1 MPKTSATFDPSEYA
15 PVAERITLF
24 YRQHPNGRII
34 TRLLQADQQT
44 VLFRAQVFRS
54 ATEERAAATGYAS
67 ERPGDGEINTNAC
80 VENTE
85 TSAVGR
91 ALANLGITAGRQRPS
106 LEEMAKAA
114 RASTQARA
122 DATQIGQARP
132 AAVAET
138 PLASNADLIDLNEL
152 LSEAERRGLPESRS
166 RDIRRA
172 VHATR
177 GLPLPLDRMQAFQ
190 RELRDFLARRDAG
203 K

>member
-1 MPKTSATFDPSEYA
+1 MPKTTVTFDPREYA

-24 YRQHPNGRII
+24 YRQHPDGRIV
-34 TRLLQADQQT
+34 TRLLRANQHM

-54 ATEERAAATGYAS
+54 VSEPRPAATGYAS

-114 RASTQARA
+114 RAATQARA
-122 DATQIGQARP
+122 DTGDPSWARP

-138 PLASNADLIDLNEL
+138 PLSSNEDLIDLNEL
-152 LSEAERRGLPESRS
+152 LSEAERLGLPEGRS
-166 RDIRRA
+166 KDVRQA
-172 VHATR
+172 VHAMR
-177 GLPLPLDRMQAFQ
+177 GGPLPLARMRAFQ
-190 RELRDFLARRDAG
+190 RELRDFLARREAG

>member
-24 YRQHPNGRII
+24 YRQHPNGRIT
-34 TRLLQADQQT
+34 TRLLRANQHM

-106 LEEMAKAA
+106 LEEMTKAA
-114 RASTQARA
+114 RAGSRARA
-122 DATQIGQARP
+122 EAVYGGQSKP

-138 PLASNADLIDLNEL
+138 VLASDADLIDLSEL

-166 RDIRRA
+166 REMRQA

-177 GLPLPLDRMQAFQ
+177 GAPLPLGKMQALQ
-190 RELRDFLARRDAG
+190 RELRDFLTRRDAG

>member
-1 MPKTSATFDPSEYA
+1 MPKTSATFDPREYA
-15 PVAERITLF
+15 PVAERIILF
-24 YRQHPNGRII
+24 YQKHPDGRII
-34 TRLLQADQQT
+34 TKLLRANQHM
-44 VLFRAQVFRS
+44 VLFRAQVYRS
-54 ATEERAAATGYAS
+54 VSEPRAAATGYAS

-106 LEEMAKAA
+106 LEEMTKAA
-114 RASTQARA
+114 RAAAQARA
-122 DATQIGQARP
+122 DADPPWARP
-132 AAVAET
+132 AMVAET
-138 PLASNADLIDLNEL
+138 PLSSKEDLIDLNEL
-152 LSEAERRGLPESRS
+152 LSEAERRGLPEGRS
-166 RDIRRA
+166 KDIRQA

-177 GLPLPLDRMQAFQ
+177 GGPLPLARMSAFQ